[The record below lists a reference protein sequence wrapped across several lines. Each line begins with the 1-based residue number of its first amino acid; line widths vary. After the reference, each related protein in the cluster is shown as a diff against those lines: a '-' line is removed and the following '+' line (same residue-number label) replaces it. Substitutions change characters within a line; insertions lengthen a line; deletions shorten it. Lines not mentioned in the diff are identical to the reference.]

1 MKLTRRDLM
10 WKWLAYGLSLA
21 LVTVINYCVLN
32 QLPLGAIPVLL
43 PVTAVAVGVLEGPK
57 SGAGYG
63 MAAGIVMAAA
73 THGSMAW
80 VFLLCVLGWIC
91 GLLALYVPTA
101 ISEVITYVPMLGSA
115 SYITFITGNISNL
128 KLPCALNALEMADVE
143 QNTDA
148 GDAVAT
154 VAVAVSSI
162 VTTVIIVLGVLLLVP
177 LQPILESEPVKIAG
191 SYMLP
196 ALYGCLFLSQMTSK
210 AGGTVIK
217 GKLKAAVLPG
227 VLVFLIHVFV
237 TPVNRGI
244 AILACIPLCI
254 LCAWVLYRMGQ
265 IRVVHLPQG
274 GDR

>member
-1 MKLTRRDLM
+1 MKQSESYDRSIHRTGRLGSILAIAWMLGIPAVMCPVYHMFPSIPDL
-10 WKWLAYGLSLA
+10 
-21 LVTVINYCVLN
+21 
-32 QLPLGAIPVLL
+32 LL
-43 PVTAVAVGVLEGPK
+43 F
-57 SGAGYG
+57 
-63 MAAGIVMAAA
+63 
-73 THGSMAW
+73 GS
-80 VFLLCVLGWIC
+80 
-91 GLLALYVPTA
+91 GLLALDVPTA

-154 VAVAVSSI
+154 V
-162 VTTVIIVLGVLLLVP
+162 GVLLLVP

>member
-1 MKLTRRDLM
+1 MNNEKYIKSIHRLGRLGSIGALGFMVGIPLVICAIYSCFPDF
-10 WKWLAYGLSLA
+10 GL
-21 LVTVINYCVLN
+21 VL
-32 QLPLGAIPVLL
+32 Q
-43 PVTAVAVGVLEGPK
+43 
-57 SGAGYG
+57 SG
-63 MAAGIVMAAA
+63 
-73 THGSMAW
+73 T
-80 VFLLCVLGWIC
+80 
-91 GLLALYVPTA
+91 GLLAMFIPIA
-101 ISEVITYVPMLGSA
+101 ISEVFSYAPVLGSA

-196 ALYGCLFLSQMTSK
+196 ARYGCLFLSQMT
-210 AGGTVIK
+210 
-217 GKLKAAVLPG
+217 AVLPG

>member
-1 MKLTRRDLM
+1 MKQSESYDRSIHRTGRLGSILAIAWMLGIPAVMCTVYHMFPSIPDL
-10 WKWLAYGLSLA
+10 
-21 LVTVINYCVLN
+21 
-32 QLPLGAIPVLL
+32 LL
-43 PVTAVAVGVLEGPK
+43 FGR
-57 SGAGYG
+57 
-63 MAAGIVMAAA
+63 
-73 THGSMAW
+73 
-80 VFLLCVLGWIC
+80 
-91 GLLALYVPTA
+91 GLLAPYVPTA
-101 ISEVITYVPMLGSA
+101 SSEGSPA

>member
-1 MKLTRRDLM
+1 MKQSDSYDRSIHRTGRLGSILAIAWMLGIPAVMCTVYHMFPSIPDL
-10 WKWLAYGLSLA
+10 
-21 LVTVINYCVLN
+21 
-32 QLPLGAIPVLL
+32 LL
-43 PVTAVAVGVLEGPK
+43 F
-57 SGAGYG
+57 
-63 MAAGIVMAAA
+63 
-73 THGSMAW
+73 GS
-80 VFLLCVLGWIC
+80 

-196 ALYGCLFLSQMTSK
+196 ALYGCLFRRLSQGQIGVVSAPICAFYHHSFGGFFRCFRPALPAFFGFWVKTGSSAARPHPRQQRLVVHC
-210 AGGTVIK
+210 AGGDSQTDLDDLVVS
-217 GKLKAAVLPG
+217 AV
-227 VLVFLIHVFV
+227 
-237 TPVNRGI
+237 
-244 AILACIPLCI
+244 
-254 LCAWVLYRMGQ
+254 
-265 IRVVHLPQG
+265 
-274 GDR
+274 

>member
-1 MKLTRRDLM
+1 MKQSESYDRSIHRTGRLGSILAIAWMLGIPAVMCTVYHMFPSIPDL
-10 WKWLAYGLSLA
+10 
-21 LVTVINYCVLN
+21 
-32 QLPLGAIPVLL
+32 LL
-43 PVTAVAVGVLEGPK
+43 F
-57 SGAGYG
+57 
-63 MAAGIVMAAA
+63 
-73 THGSMAW
+73 GS
-80 VFLLCVLGWIC
+80 

-196 ALYGCLFLSQMTSK
+196 ALYGCLFRRLSHAQIGVISAPICAFYHRSLGGFSIVSVQPCPLFSRSGSK
-210 AGGTVIK
+210 V
-217 GKLKAAVLPG
+217 
-227 VLVFLIHVFV
+227 
-237 TPVNRGI
+237 
-244 AILACIPLCI
+244 
-254 LCAWVLYRMGQ
+254 GQ
-265 IRVVHLPQG
+265 RL
-274 GDR
+274 

>member
-1 MKLTRRDLM
+1 MKKNSSYMDSVHRVGRIGSLI
-10 WKWLAYGLSLA
+10 ALA
-21 LVTVINYCVLN
+21 LMVGIPIIMCAIYDCFPSFAMIAQAAIGILAMM
-32 QLPLGAIPVLL
+32 LPID
-43 PVTAVAVGVLEGPK
+43 
-57 SGAGYG
+57 
-63 MAAGIVMAAA
+63 
-73 THGSMAW
+73 
-80 VFLLCVLGWIC
+80 F
-91 GLLALYVPTA
+91 
-101 ISEVITYVPMLGSA
+101 SEIIGFAPILGSS